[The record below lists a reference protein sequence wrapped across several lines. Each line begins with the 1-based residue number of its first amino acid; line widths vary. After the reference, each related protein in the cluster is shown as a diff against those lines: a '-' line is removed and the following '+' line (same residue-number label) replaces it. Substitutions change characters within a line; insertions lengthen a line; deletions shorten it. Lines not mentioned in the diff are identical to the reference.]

1 MAHRLLQGIAAL
13 ILTAMSTA
21 QGTWHLEWE
30 PQADQYEIVVVT
42 ECKGATPFYVYD
54 AFGLVDIGQEE
65 VDVHQQRTPKGARCT
80 VTITVMASAD
90 SGLTEAATDQ
100 STIVIQEN

>member
-1 MAHRLLQGIAAL
+1 MKRYLLAL
-13 ILTAMSTA
+13 ILTAISTA

-30 PQADQYEIVVVT
+30 LQADQYEIVVVT
-42 ECKGATPFYVYD
+42 ECKNAEKPIYIYD

-65 VDVHQQRTPKGARCT
+65 ADVRQQPTPRGERCT
-80 VTITVMASAD
+80 VTITVMVSAD